1 MSRRLAVDMHVHTAH
16 SHDGYLSLNALARAC
31 RRRNL
36 GAVAVTDHNE
46 IAGALAADR
55 EFRLDRFPARVIV
68 GEEVTT
74 SQGEIIGL
82 FLSERVRSGMTLAE
96 TFRAIHEQ
104 GGLVYLNHP
113 FGYSSR
119 SASLRLDVLES
130 LWAEVDVV
138 EVFNARNRGGDAN
151 RLAARMARR
160 RGKPGGAG
168 SDAHSAWEV
177 GRTYVSMPGFDGPRS
192 FLASLARAA
201 FTLRSCPFAYRLAFK
216 ARKMLWPGPRPCA
229 PDRSLGMA
237 EKNEDPTHGS
247 ARSVSSTERAASVEA
262 PAYFGY

>member
-36 GAVAVTDHNE
+36 GAVAVTDHDE
-46 IAGALAADR
+46 IAGALAAAR
-55 EFRLDRFPARVIV
+55 EFRLGRFPARVIV

-82 FLSERVRSGMTLAE
+82 FLRERVPPGMTLAE

-113 FGYSSR
+113 FGYGSR
-119 SASLRLDVLES
+119 HAALRLDVLES
-130 LWAEVDVV
+130 LWAGVDVV
-138 EVFNARNRGGDAN
+138 EVFNARNRGLDAN

-168 SDAHSAWEV
+168 TDAHSAWEV
-177 GRTYVSMPGFDGPRS
+177 GRTYVSLPGFHGAQG
-192 FLASLARAA
+192 FLASLGRA
-201 FTLRSCPFAYRLAFK
+201 TLVRRACPFAYRLAFK
-216 ARKMLWPGPRPCA
+216 VRKMLLPGPRPCA

-237 EKNEDPTHGS
+237 EKSEDPTHGS
-247 ARSVSSTERAASVEA
+247 ATSVSSTERSGTVEA
-262 PAYFGY
+262 PAYPGY